1 MTITP
6 IPTVNPQPYTDVLA
20 NITRMD
26 MMGTIIASTGPYTVS
41 VGNLFYLF
49 IWLMVFS
56 MYWLAQK
63 NITLPA
69 VMGIILGGVVISTL
83 PESYQPVAVA
93 LIALGGFAV
102 IYYLYTERR

>member
-6 IPTVNPQPYTDVLA
+6 IPTVNPQPYTDLLN
-20 NITRMD
+20 NISRLD
-26 MMGTIIASTGPYTVS
+26 AMGTIVASTGPYTVI

-49 IWLMVFS
+49 IWLMIFS